1 MLVTC
6 VGNAIVIIIKI
17 IHIGDAIIVIVQVN
31 GVVNTVGIGVTG
43 LEQETL
49 GICSPQM
56 RL

>member
-6 VGNAIVIIIKI
+6 VGDSIVIIIKI

-49 GICSPQM
+49 GICSPQI

>member
-1 MLVTC
+1 MLGTC
-6 VGNAIVIIIKI
+6 VGNTIVIIIKI

-31 GVVNTVGIGVTG
+31 GVVNTVSIGVTG

-49 GICSPQM
+49 DICSPQM

>member
-6 VGNAIVIIIKI
+6 VGDSIVIIIKI

-49 GICSPQM
+49 DI
-56 RL
+56 